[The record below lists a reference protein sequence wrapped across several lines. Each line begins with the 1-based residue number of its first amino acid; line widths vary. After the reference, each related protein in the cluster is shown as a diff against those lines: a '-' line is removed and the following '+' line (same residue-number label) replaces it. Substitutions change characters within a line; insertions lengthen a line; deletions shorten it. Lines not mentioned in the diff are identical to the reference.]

1 MLNKKEIRCCNCDN
15 LVDFREDLYDKEE
28 LIDTLKNPTS
38 DSINLICPVCNMED
52 DASHLYVVFK
62 DGSEMGMED
71 FYRDYTSFFE
81 ETTTDE
87 KLCKEFN
94 YLKNRRKR

>member
-38 DSINLICPVCNMED
+38 DSINL
-52 DASHLYVVFK
+52 L
-62 DGSEMGMED
+62 
-71 FYRDYTSFFE
+71 
-81 ETTTDE
+81 
-87 KLCKEFN
+87 
-94 YLKNRRKR
+94 